1 MKQLTEIKKFLK
13 EKSNGKAKESWRK
26 FVPTSEKVY
35 GVYLAEINKIIS
47 KYTSG
52 GFKLVEELWKSDY
65 LEEKILAAKI
75 LGKICKKDP
84 EKTLELIKK
93 FVDDI
98 TDWPICDTLA
108 IQGIRPIAKIKQKE
122 IFELSRKLVK
132 SENLWKRRFG
142 IVLLINFKKEKLLRK
157 EIKAIIKQVEND
169 KEYYV
174 KKAIDWMKRS
184 LSSAASRLSAHFV
197 RFG

>member
-1 MKQLTEIKKFLK
+1 MIMKQLTEIRKFLK
-13 EKSNGKAKESWRK
+13 EKSNDKAKESGRK

-35 GVYLAEINKIIS
+35 GVYLAEINKIVS

-52 GFKLVEELWKSDY
+52 GFELVEELWKSGY
-65 LEEKILAAKI
+65 LEERILAAKI

-84 EKTLELIKK
+84 EKTLELIKN

-98 TDWPICDTLA
+98 GDWAVCDTLA
-108 IQGIRPIAKIKQKE
+108 TQGIRPIAKIKQKD

-132 SENLWKRRFG
+132 SKNLWKRRFG
-142 IVLLINFKKEKLLRK
+142 IVLLINFKKEKSLRK
-157 EIKAIIKQVEND
+157 EIEAIIQQVEND

-174 KKAIDWMKRS
+174 KKAVDWIKRS
-184 LSSAASRLSAHFV
+184 LK
-197 RFG
+197 

>member
-1 MKQLTEIKKFLK
+1 MMKIANQLTEIRNFLK
-13 EKSNGKAKESWRK
+13 EKSNNKVKESGGK
-26 FVPTSEKVY
+26 FVPTSKKVY
-35 GVYLAEINKIIS
+35 GVYLAEINKIVS

-65 LEEKILAAKI
+65 LEERILAAKI

-84 EKTLELIKK
+84 EKTLELIRK

-98 TDWPICDTLA
+98 VDWATCDTLA

-122 IFELSRKLVK
+122 IFELSKKLVK
-132 SENLWKRRFG
+132 SKNPWKRRFG
-142 IVLLINFKKEKLLRK
+142 IVLLINFKKDKTLK
-157 EIKAIIKQVEND
+157 QEIKTIIKQVEND

-174 KKAIDWMKRS
+174 KKAISWIKREIK
-184 LSSAASRLSAHFV
+184 
-197 RFG
+197 